1 MKQRMPKTLAPI
13 FLVLSVFIIGLAFNN
28 PVFACECHK
37 RNNFEQEFDFSKAV
51 FVGEVVEID
60 KSKPDA
66 IVTFEVKKMW
76 KGAKSETMVVR
87 TNNQGKAC
95 GYVFRQGEQ
104 YLVYAYDE
112 GMLRTSICT
121 RTAEVKSAAED
132 LKELNKK
139 KEL

>member
-1 MKQRMPKTLAPI
+1 MSQTLATI
-13 FLVLSVFIIGLAFNN
+13 ILILTVCIIGLAFNN

-37 RNNFEQEFDFSKAV
+37 RNDFEQEFSFSKAV
-51 FVGEVVEID
+51 FVGKVVEIN

-66 IVTFEVKKMW
+66 IVTFKVEKMW
-76 KGAKSETMVVR
+76 KGVKSETMVVR

-95 GYVFRQGEQ
+95 GYIFSQGER

-121 RTAEVKSAAED
+121 RTAEVKSAADD
-132 LKELNKK
+132 LKELSKK